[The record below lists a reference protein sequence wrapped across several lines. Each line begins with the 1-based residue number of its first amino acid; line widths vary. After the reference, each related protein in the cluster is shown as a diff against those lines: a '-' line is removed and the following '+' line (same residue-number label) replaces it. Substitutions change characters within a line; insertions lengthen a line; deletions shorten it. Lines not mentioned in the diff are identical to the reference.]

1 MSFKPR
7 TLANGRVC
15 CTSPTAL
22 CEKCKAYF
30 AMESSAAPPDSYAT
44 GLATLR
50 AANAVEMA
58 DITPEERAMLGGY
71 ADGIARLRAANRV

>member
-30 AMESSAAPPDSYAT
+30 ALDSSIAPDPYAH
-44 GLATLR
+44 GLQVLR

-58 DITPEERAMLGGY
+58 DITPEERTMLGGY
-71 ADGIARLRAANRV
+71 ADGIARLRAANRA